1 MANRLPEMGF
11 DMTATALHP
20 PLPSGRPVA
29 TTIGFTNLLR
39 SEWTK
44 LRSVRSTYWTA
55 GVAVLASVVLGVVIC
70 ARTAYN
76 IRHGE
81 QGLDGFDA
89 TLVSLN
95 GLYLAQVAIGI
106 LGVLTISS
114 EYGTG
119 LIRATLTA
127 VPQRRAVLA
136 AKGLVFAAATL
147 VAGEIMSFTAFGIGQ
162 ALFAPVHAGASL
174 TQPGVLRATVGGGLY
189 LTTVGLL
196 GFGIGALVRH
206 TAAALSAF
214 FGVLFALT
222 VVTDLLPTNWRNDVI
237 NYLPANA
244 GSQIITVVH
253 PARAL
258 APWEGLGVLSL
269 YALAAITAATI
280 LITRR
285 DS

>member
-1 MANRLPEMGF
+1 MTAPTLNQALSANR
-11 DMTATALHP
+11 
-20 PLPSGRPVA
+20 PSAG
-29 TTIGFTNLLR
+29 TIGFANLLH

-55 GVAVLASVVLGVVIC
+55 GVAVLASVALGIVIC

-76 IRHGE
+76 INRGE
-81 QGLDGFDA
+81 QGLDGFDP
-89 TLVSLN
+89 TLTSLN
-95 GLYLAQVAIGI
+95 GLYIAQVAIGV

-114 EYGTG
+114 EYSTG

-136 AKGLVFAAATL
+136 AKGLVLAGATL

-162 ALFAPVHAGASL
+162 ALLSSAHAGASVN
-174 TQPGVLRATVGGGLY
+174 QPGVLRAVIGGGLY
-189 LTTVGLL
+189 LTVVGLL

-206 TAAALSAF
+206 TAGALSTF

-222 VVTDLLPTNWRNDVI
+222 VVTDLLPTNWRNDII

-244 GSQIITVVH
+244 GSQILTTIH

-258 APWEGLGVLSL
+258 TPWEGLGVLSL

>member
-1 MANRLPEMGF
+1 MTTTTVSQPAASSRPAAN
-11 DMTATALHP
+11 
-20 PLPSGRPVA
+20 
-29 TTIGFTNLLR
+29 TIGFPNLLH

-55 GVAVLASVVLGVVIC
+55 GVAVLAAIALGIVIC

-76 IRHGE
+76 INHG
-81 QGLDGFDA
+81 QQSLDGFDP
-89 TLVSLN
+89 TLTSLN
-95 GLYLAQVAIGI
+95 GLYVAQVAIGV

-147 VAGEIMSFTAFGIGQ
+147 VTSEIMSFTAFGIGQ
-162 ALFAPVHAGASL
+162 ALLAHAHAGASL
-174 TQPGVLRATVGGGLY
+174 TQPGVLRAAFGGGLY
-189 LTTVGLL
+189 LTVVGLL

-206 TAAALSAF
+206 TAGALSAF

-244 GSQIITVVH
+244 GSQILTVIH

-258 APWEGLGVLSL
+258 TPWQGLGVLCL
-269 YALAAITAATI
+269 YTLAAITCATI